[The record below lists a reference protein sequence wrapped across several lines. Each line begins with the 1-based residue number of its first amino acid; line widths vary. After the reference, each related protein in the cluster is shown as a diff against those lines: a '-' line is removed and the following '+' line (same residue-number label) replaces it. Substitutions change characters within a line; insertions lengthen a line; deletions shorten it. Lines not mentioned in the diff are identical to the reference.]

1 MSKYYRVIL
10 NNENDNYY
18 CFVRNGKYFY
28 IRVVVEEINGLYF
41 ELITGLEVVY
51 SENGLYP
58 GLSFYKKER
67 LSSNDI
73 GDLIEKFSIL
83 TKKEVVEY
91 SNYIQEVL
99 NKSNERYKEH
109 FNNLRKVK
117 KIKEYQTIFREYI
130 KGSEENDK

>member
-51 SENGLYP
+51 SENGLSWTRDSAYITYELRNEIEP
-58 GLSFYKKER
+58 V
-67 LSSNDI
+67 I
-73 GDLIEKFSIL
+73 G
-83 TKKEVVEY
+83 
-91 SNYIQEVL
+91 
-99 NKSNERYKEH
+99 
-109 FNNLRKVK
+109 
-117 KIKEYQTIFREYI
+117 YI
-130 KGSEENDK
+130 KKGETENV